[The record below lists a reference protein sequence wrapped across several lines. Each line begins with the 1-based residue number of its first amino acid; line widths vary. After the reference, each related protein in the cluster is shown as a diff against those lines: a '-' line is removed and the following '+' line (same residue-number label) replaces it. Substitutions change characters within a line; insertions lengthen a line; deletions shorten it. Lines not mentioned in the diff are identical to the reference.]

1 MLHKR
6 LKKRLS
12 SCLAAVLA
20 VTCMFSSIPV
30 QASNTRAA
38 DNRVN
43 LALGITYETNATDA
57 DYNESYPDFDH
68 VKMTDG
74 QMASSVWS
82 GASVGFKNLKRGDPA
97 ADIPLTLT
105 FDLGGEKDVNAVLFS
120 GWDSN
125 NDGGIRNPVH
135 YVIKYWAD
143 GAWQVLHEQ
152 SHSRVD
158 RMEAMLISNLA
169 TPFPIMVPSRL
180 QKLCWKSP
188 MTLRPSWR
196 FWTKYRFSPRQS
208 RAGV

>member
-1 MLHKR
+1 
-6 LKKRLS
+6 
-12 SCLAAVLA
+12 
-20 VTCMFSSIPV
+20 MFSSIPV
-30 QASNTRAA
+30 QAANTRAA

-57 DYNESYPDFDH
+57 DYNEAYPDFDH

-97 ADIPLTLT
+97 TDIPLTLT

-152 SHSRVD
+152 SHGRVD
-158 RMEAMLISNLA
+158 PNGGHAYFEFGYTIPDNGSVKASKIMLEITNDPETLVAFLDEVQILA
-169 TPFPIMVPSRL
+169 PAEQGGGSTGTPGNWPR
-180 QKLCWKSP
+180 QKL
-188 MTLRPSWR
+188 
-196 FWTKYRFSPRQS
+196 
-208 RAGV
+208 